1 MWTTRSTVE
10 LWMARTNLTLQL
22 DAEVIRR
29 ARIVAA
35 KRGTSVSALAAQRL
49 IALVDEDERFEQARA
64 RAEAILSK
72 AAPRGGRTWTRDEL
86 YDRPVLRG
94 R

>member
-1 MWTTRSTVE
+1 
-10 LWMARTNLTLQL
+10 MARANLTLQL

-35 KRGTSVSALAAQRL
+35 KRGTSVSALAGAQ
-49 IALVDEDERFEQARA
+49 LVELVEDEERVERARE
-64 RAEAILSK
+64 RAEAILKK
-72 AAPRGGRTWTRDEL
+72 AAPRGGRSWTREEL
-86 YDRPVLRG
+86 HDRQALRS